1 MQDRQQRLQLIDA
14 SLSLSYELL
23 SEELR
28 EWWRWLAVFPE
39 TFGECGS
46 RGWEVEP
53 DQAKYMLGELM
64 AASLVEWNETSD
76 RYRLHDLAR
85 LFADAK
91 LSSEERAVSQ
101 MRFAMHYR
109 NMLAAA
115 RDRYMEGG
123 ASLLRGLALFDLEW
137 GNIQA
142 GHAWVAAQ
150 ANVADTDLAQLGMT
164 TLMPAYMYLLC
175 GSTHA
180 SGFAGWKSPWPLPND

>member
-1 MQDRQQRLQLIDA
+1 MVKYRNLSAADYMHRLQDRQQRLQLIDA

-28 EWWRWLAVFPE
+28 EWWCWLAVFPE
-39 TFGECGS
+39 TFAGNAAAAV
-46 RGWEVEP
+46 WEVEP

-101 MRFAMHYR
+101 MRFAMH
-109 NMLAAA
+109 
-115 RDRYMEGG
+115 
-123 ASLLRGLALFDLEW
+123 
-137 GNIQA
+137 
-142 GHAWVAAQ
+142 
-150 ANVADTDLAQLGMT
+150 
-164 TLMPAYMYLLC
+164 
-175 GSTHA
+175 
-180 SGFAGWKSPWPLPND
+180 